1 MSRPAFPE
9 VINFRYLRLQFT
21 EMHLFEPKL
30 FVMTDLTKEQLRSIK
45 KSYFNILGLFLG
57 QEKTESRYIRCL
69 LKWALQLHLN
79 PEDLR
84 HGNIDINAI
93 SYAHPDDKVEKLE
106 SIYHL
111 VYMIYLDKVV
121 EDVELEVA
129 SIYAQQLGFD
139 SATVPDLFKSI
150 ATADYDEIEKRNV
163 RQEVMDFMKIYL
175 N

>member
-1 MSRPAFPE
+1 
-9 VINFRYLRLQFT
+9 
-21 EMHLFEPKL
+21 MHLSHFNPDA
-30 FVMTDLTKEQLRSIK
+30 MTDLSKEQLRSIK
-45 KSYFNILGLFLG
+45 KSYFNILALFLG
-57 QEKTESRYIRCL
+57 KEKVESRYLRCL
-69 LKWALQLHLN
+69 LKWGVQLHLN

-84 HGNIDINAI
+84 QTNVDLNKVAF
-93 SYAHPDDKVEKLE
+93 SNPDDKVGKLE

-139 SATVPDLFKSI
+139 SAIVSELFKSI
-150 ATADYDEIEKRNV
+150 ATADYDEIVKRNV
-163 RQEVMDFMKIYL
+163 RQEVMDFMKIYI